1 MTKKVIRLTEEQ
13 FYNHIKN
20 IVAETLNEIDGKTHA
35 RVPNAVNKAM
45 ALNQQGQFTTMLNGV
60 NHATNNP
67 KSTIIDHD
75 KVISK
80 VSQTLELANQSLIA
94 PYKDTIYV
102 FYAMNRMGA
111 YVFLTFKL
119 EDIKKLMNGIGI
131 LSGEVVFDGTQLSG
145 DISIDFNRNQVFYK
159 EKGSRYQYSLI
170 IDNRTKP
177 QWDELLK
184 QLRMSLNNR
193 T

>member
-20 IVAETLNEIDGKTHA
+20 IVVEALNEIDGKTHA

-67 KSTIIDHD
+67 KSTTIDHD

-94 PYKDTIYV
+94 PYKDTTYV
-102 FYAMNRMGA
+102 FYAMNRMGV

-145 DISIDFNRNQVFYK
+145 DVTVDFNRNQVFYK

>member
-1 MTKKVIRLTEEQ
+1 
-13 FYNHIKN
+13 
-20 IVAETLNEIDGKTHA
+20 
-35 RVPNAVNKAM
+35 
-45 ALNQQGQFTTMLNGV
+45 
-60 NHATNNP
+60 
-67 KSTIIDHD
+67 
-75 KVISK
+75 
-80 VSQTLELANQSLIA
+80 
-94 PYKDTIYV
+94 
-102 FYAMNRMGA
+102 
-111 YVFLTFKL
+111 
-119 EDIKKLMNGIGI
+119 MNGIGI

-145 DISIDFNRNQVFYK
+145 DITVDFNRNQVFYK